1 MAWIGAAIRA
11 GSSLA
16 GRRSGRRTT
25 PGSRKPRPIGG
36 PGRGRRPGRK
46 LTTSQA
52 AIRRFEE
59 MKRKK
64 AGTGRGPRKPSRSV
78 NTGPISR
85 GPKRPSRSVN
95 TGSTSRGPR
104 RKSSSTSRIAIAR
117 SRNRLGPA
125 SSRRKSVGRFGR
137 RVARSVLGR
146 RR

>member
-25 PGSRKPRPIGG
+25 PGRRKPRPIGG

-95 TGSTSRGPR
+95 TGSTSRGP
-104 RKSSSTSRIAIAR
+104 
-117 SRNRLGPA
+117 A

-137 RVARSVLGR
+137 RVARSVLGGRGR
-146 RR
+146 R